1 MQKNRRASLLTVC
14 VAAGSVALL
23 AACDDGGS
31 RRVANAAPAESG
43 KPNILFVMMDDVG
56 IDQMTSF
63 GYGGVNPP
71 KMPNMDAVAQSGIRF
86 RNTWAQPECS
96 PARASFFVGRYPTRT
111 HIYQA
116 LGPNDLANAQLSP
129 YETAIPKL
137 LRKAGYESAMF
148 GKFHLAGPENNQA
161 DITTPALFGWDY
173 FYGWIGGLPESVDL
187 QAGGVVPGG
196 TSNQCGFVPG
206 VTAVDGA
213 ATGACHFPDN
223 SCTQMIKN
231 APEQDVA
238 GLQCLAAGGILVP
251 GASCADPKPAGL
263 DFSRYNGYYVSPL
276 VILEQGQA
284 EKVLPR
290 DPRARGYRTTI
301 ETDAAIDWINSRTPG
316 KPWMA
321 TVSYTSAHTPWQQ
334 PPGALMPGLVGGGA
348 DEYVNAEIFNNLTC
362 TSDGTPPA
370 MLRMQ
375 ELQNRMT
382 QALDTEFGRLLVE
395 TGIATWNPD
404 GSLNY
409 EPEASNTLIVII
421 GDNGSLGIA
430 VKAPFDPTRAK
441 GTAYQTGVWVPL
453 IVAGR
458 GVAEP
463 DRDVEHMVNGVDLF
477 ELFGELA
484 GIDVRQELPVSRP
497 VDSVGIQAY
506 LKNPAQPALRQT
518 NFAISGLNQQADGGR
533 NGPCVV
539 PTVGGGG
546 TCMQIAT
553 SKSVCGDN
561 SGFWWGEG
569 HEDLAPWDGDNA
581 IDSYDTCAQ
590 VNQVRY
596 GNNNAAQMYT
606 IMPDQ
611 SVAVRETRYKLVRNT
626 FKRFDPAKGIHDEV
640 EYEFYEVDQAK
651 GTPLLDENG
660 MSKINL
666 DGTPMPGWTL
676 ADDLAYKDL
685 KDRLDRLML
694 SAVVCEGDGN
704 IDGVVNQADLD
715 NWNRIHSSWG
725 KSSVYDFA
733 GATPGSLPDG
743 YTNGP
748 DQDVVSLQLG
758 KTCVYPPS
766 VY

>member
-1 MQKNRRASLLTVC
+1 MSEGQRSIFP
-14 VAAGSVALL
+14 AAGAAIGAVFLL
-23 AACDDGGS
+23 AACDGGGS
-31 RRVANAAPAESG
+31 GQVAEAPSQPD

-56 IDQMTSF
+56 IDQMRSF
-63 GYGGVNPP
+63 GYGGANPP
-71 KMPNMDAVAQSGIRF
+71 KMPNMDAVAQAGIRF
-86 RNTWAQPECS
+86 RNTWSQPECS

-111 HIYQA
+111 HTYQA
-116 LGPNDLANAQLSP
+116 LGPGDLANAQLSP
-129 YETAIPKL
+129 YETAAPQL

-148 GKFHLAGPENNQA
+148 GKFHLAGPENNEA
-161 DITTPALFGWDY
+161 GIATPALFGWDY
-173 FYGWIGGLPESVDL
+173 FYGWIGGLPESIDL
-187 QAGGVVPGG
+187 RAGGAVPAG

-206 VTAVDGA
+206 ATAADGA
-213 ATGACHFPDN
+213 AHGACHFPDD
-223 SCTQMIKN
+223 SCRPVRKD

-276 VILEQGQA
+276 VILENGRA
-284 EKVLPR
+284 EQVPPEDK
-290 DPRARGYRTTI
+290 RARGYRTTI
-301 ETDAAIDWINSRTPG
+301 ETDAAIDWIKSRAAG

-321 TVSYTSAHTPWQQ
+321 TVSYTAAHTPWQQ
-334 PPGALMPGLVGGGA
+334 PPAALLSDLVGPGGYPDA
-348 DEYVNAEIFNNLTC
+348 HVFDNLSC
-362 TSDGTPPA
+362 TSSGSAADV
-370 MLRMQ
+370 LRMQ
-375 ELQNRMT
+375 VLQNRMT
-382 QALDTEFGRLLVE
+382 QAMDAEFGRLLVE
-395 TGIATWNPD
+395 TGIAARNPD

-409 EPEASNTLIVII
+409 DPAASNTVIVIV
-421 GDNGSLGIA
+421 GDNGSLGLA
-430 VKAPFDPTRAK
+430 VKAPFDSSRAK

-458 GVAEP
+458 GVADP
-463 DRDVEHMVNGVDLF
+463 GRDVEHMVNGVDLF

-484 GIDVRQELPVSRP
+484 GIDVRQALPASRP

-506 LKNPAQPALRQT
+506 LKNPSQPALRQT

-539 PTVGGGG
+539 TTAAGGG

-569 HEDLAPWDGDNA
+569 HDDLAPMGGDNA
-581 IDSYDTCAQ
+581 IASYGTCAQ

-596 GNNNAAQMYT
+596 ENGVPEAELYT
-606 IMPDQ
+606 VMPDQ
-611 SVAVRETRYKLVRNT
+611 SVAVREARYKLVRNT
-626 FKRFDPAKGIHDEV
+626 FKRFDPVKGIHDEV

-651 GTPLLDENG
+651 GTPLLDEEG
-660 MSKINL
+660 TSKVNP
-666 DGTPMPGWTL
+666 DGTPRPGWQ
-676 ADDLAYKDL
+676 AGEEAAYKDL
-685 KDRLDRLML
+685 KDRLDRLMQ
-694 SAVVCEGDGN
+694 SAVLCEGDGN
-704 IDGVVNQADLD
+704 IDGIVDQADLE
-715 NWNRIHSSWG
+715 NWRRIHADWG

-733 GATPGSLPDG
+733 GAVPGSPPDG

-748 DQDVVSLQLG
+748 DQDVVSLNLG
-758 KTCVYPPS
+758 KTCVYPAS

>member
-1 MQKNRRASLLTVC
+1 MGRDKRSSFLTGC
-14 VAAGSVALL
+14 AAVGSVMLL

-31 RRVANAAPAESG
+31 NRVADAAPAKSG

-71 KMPNMDAVAQSGIRF
+71 KMPNMDVVAQAGIRF
-86 RNTWAQPECS
+86 RNTWSQPECS

-116 LGPNDLANAQLSP
+116 LGPSDLANAQLSP
-129 YETAIPKL
+129 YEATTPQL
-137 LRKAGYESAMF
+137 LHKAGYESAMF
-148 GKFHLAGPENNQA
+148 GKFHLAGPENNEA

-173 FYGWIGGLPESVDL
+173 FYGWIGGLPESIDL
-187 QAGGVVPGG
+187 QAGGVSAG

-206 VTAVDGA
+206 PAKADGA
-213 ATGACHFPDN
+213 AFGACHFPDN
-223 SCTQMIKN
+223 SCTEMRKD

-238 GLQCLAAGGILVP
+238 GLQCLVAGGILAP
-251 GASCADPKPAGL
+251 KRTCADPKPAGL

-276 VILEQGQA
+276 VILDQGRA
-284 EKVLPR
+284 EKVLPD
-290 DPRARGYRTTI
+290 DPRSRGYRTTI
-301 ETDAAIDWINSRTPG
+301 ETDAAIDWINSRPSG

-334 PPGALMPGLVGGGA
+334 PPAALMPDLVGPGG
-348 DEYVNAEIFNNLTC
+348 YPNASTFDNLSC
-362 TSDGTPPA
+362 TSDGSA
-370 MLRMQ
+370 ADVLRMQ
-375 ELQNRMT
+375 ALQNRMT
-382 QALDTEFGRLLVE
+382 QALDTEFGRLLVD

-404 GSLNY
+404 GSLHY
-409 EPEASNTLIVII
+409 DPEASNTLIVII
-421 GDNGSLGIA
+421 GDNGSLGLA
-430 VKAPFDPTRAK
+430 VKAPFDASRAK

-484 GIDVRQELPVSRP
+484 DIDVRQELPASRP
-497 VDSVGIQAY
+497 VDSVGIRAY
-506 LKNPAQPALRQT
+506 LKNPAQPAQRQT
-518 NFAISGLNQQADGGR
+518 NFAISGLNQQANGGR

-539 PTVGGGG
+539 TTTTGS

-553 SKSVCGDN
+553 SKAVCGDN

-569 HEDLAPWDGDNA
+569 HDDLTPMGGDNSIA
-581 IDSYDTCAQ
+581 SYDTCAQ
-590 VNQVRY
+590 VNEVRY
-596 GNNNAAQMYT
+596 GIDNAAAMYT
-606 IMPDQ
+606 VMPDQ
-611 SVAVRETRYKLVRNT
+611 SVAVREERYKLVRNT
-626 FKRFDPAKGIHDEV
+626 FKRFEPAQGIHDEV
-640 EYEFYEVDQAK
+640 EYEFYEVNQAK
-651 GTPLLDENG
+651 GTPLLDEDG
-660 MSKINL
+660 KSKINL
-666 DGTPMPGWTL
+666 DGTPKPGWTTG
-676 ADDLAYKDL
+676 DDLAYKDL

-704 IDGVVNQADLD
+704 IDGVVDKIDLD
-715 NWNRIHSSWG
+715 NWNRIHSNWG

-743 YTNGP
+743 YTNGW
-748 DQDVVSLQLG
+748 DQDIVSLQLG